1 MQSAKHSLRA
11 RFHLL
16 KGNSI
21 AGAWIR
27 TPPTTIYARNMALLP
42 FWYKVHCNARLASAA
57 GLYAEASVLRNSLQ
71 CAVRD
76 VVWSRLALCR
86 FRLYRKIGLWE
97 TRASREAHT
106 RTPLRK
112 RVSRLRRRRGAAS
125 ESVKTGT
132 WRCFG
137 WELVFVVTY
146 WEGKARPPLRT
157 LALSIWTLWL
167 SSIRVNA
174 CAVYST

>member
-1 MQSAKHSLRA
+1 
-11 RFHLL
+11 
-16 KGNSI
+16 
-21 AGAWIR
+21 
-27 TPPTTIYARNMALLP
+27 MALLP

-112 RVSRLRRRRGAAS
+112 RVSRLRRRRGPAS

-146 WEGKARPPLRT
+146 WERPAPRGKSAPT
-157 LALSIWTLWL
+157 SA
-167 SSIRVNA
+167 NA
-174 CAVYST
+174 CAFYMDVVTFFYTCKRMRSI